1 MNPAIEFMFVQV
13 GRMFHLNGNDYLKM
27 SRRTAKMLSNG
38 KTFYINRLESVHIIA
53 N

>member
-27 SRRTAKMLSNG
+27 SRRTAKMLSTGN
-38 KTFYINRLESVHIIA
+38 TVYINRLESVHIIA